1 MRFQRLDTELVS
13 GRAGPGNQRG
23 WLAIPWSFQLQG
35 QVCRV
40 SVIPPLSREAPSLDS
55 PPIHTDT
62 SPLPHDRKAEH
73 LSLKGNRPQ
82 ALEKS
87 KVLGP

>member
-1 MRFQRLDTELVS
+1 MDTELVS
-13 GRAGPGNQRG
+13 GRAGLNHTPESEG
-23 WLAIPWSFQLQG
+23 WLAIPGSFQLQG

-55 PPIHTDT
+55 PPIYTDT
-62 SPLPHDRKAEH
+62 SPLPHNRKAEH
-73 LSLKGNRPQ
+73 LLLKGNRPQ

-87 KVLGP
+87 KAIGP